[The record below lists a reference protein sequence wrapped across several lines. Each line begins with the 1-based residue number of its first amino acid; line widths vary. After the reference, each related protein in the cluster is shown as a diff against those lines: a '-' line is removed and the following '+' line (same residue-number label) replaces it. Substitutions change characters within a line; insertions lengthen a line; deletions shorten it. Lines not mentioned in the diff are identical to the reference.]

1 MNGDRKPEDEAKD
14 AASAPWS
21 KPADVQDAA
30 IVSDDAREIVSADAR
45 EIVSDDARE
54 PDDTRQD
61 ERQSERPRDDDA
73 EIGAAPSES
82 APHEPPPDLRGAA
95 EESPG
100 PGQPAPAPPAPRS
113 GGVAAK
119 ALTALLLLIAGAAL
133 ALWGAP
139 KAAPYLPAPV
149 AAWLAPETPDALAA
163 VAALRADVE
172 GRLSA
177 LDGRIADASQAAAAA
192 SSAAQDAASA
202 TDPRLDALDAQVSE
216 ALSTAE
222 AAREAVANAG
232 GGVDEAVLDPLRIRL
247 DALESALESAPA
259 GAPASVDG
267 GALNAL
273 RERLSALE
281 SRIAALP
288 PPADVD
294 ALAGRMTALET
305 SLASD
310 VAGRER
316 ALAEAEA
323 ARRDAAMT
331 AALGQIDRALT
342 LGQPFA
348 RPLDALRNS
357 TDVTPPEALAAAA
370 AEGAPTLETL
380 KASFAD
386 AAHAAIS
393 AALGAQVAPDGGVVD
408 RVFARARSRVTGLPT
423 SPVEGDSTP
432 AVLSRARAEVA
443 KGDLDGAVALI
454 GTLPQAAQEA
464 MAEWTEGARRRAA
477 AEAAMADWR
486 AEIGRA
492 P

>member
-14 AASAPWS
+14 TASAPWS
-21 KPADVQDAA
+21 KPADAPDADIA
-30 IVSDDAREIVSADAR
+30 PDDA
-45 EIVSDDARE
+45 
-54 PDDTRQD
+54 RQD
-61 ERQSERPRDDDA
+61 ERRAEQPRED
-73 EIGAAPSES
+73 ETTYGASAGES

-100 PGQPAPAPPAPRS
+100 PGQPAPAPPPRRS

-119 ALTALLLLIAGAAL
+119 ALTALVLLIAGAAL

-139 KAAPYLPAPV
+139 KVAPYLPAPV
-149 AAWLAPETPDALAA
+149 AAWLAPGTPDALAA

-177 LDGRIADASQAAAAA
+177 LDGRIADASDAAAAA
-192 SSAAQDAASA
+192 SSAASAAADAISA

-222 AAREAVANAG
+222 AAREAAANAG
-232 GGVDEAVLDPLRIRL
+232 GGVDQAALDPLRNRI

-259 GAPASVDG
+259 GAPAPVDG
-267 GALNAL
+267 AALAAL

-281 SRIAALP
+281 ARVAALP
-288 PPADVD
+288 PPADTD
-294 ALAGRMTALET
+294 ALAARVTALET

-348 RPLDALRNS
+348 KPLDALRES

-370 AEGAPTLETL
+370 TEGAPTRETL

-393 AALGAQVAPDGGVVD
+393 AALTAQVSPDGGVVD
-408 RVFARARSRVTGLPT
+408 RVLARARSRVTGLPT

-443 KGDLDGAVALI
+443 KGNLDGAVALI
-454 GTLPQAAQEA
+454 ATLPQAAQDA

-477 AEAAMADWR
+477 AEAAIADWR